1 MKHKMSASVSTEE
14 LLEIGDRIIGWASDG
29 EEVEAVVAHEHDTE
43 VRAYDGEVEFFS
55 SATSRGAGIRVVK
68 LEGGRRRQGFAYAG
82 SLDEDILAETL
93 ADARDNAEFGTPDE
107 HLGLATPDDA
117 AYASLDLFRDS
128 LADISPDKK
137 IELALGLERAVRE
150 GDPRIIGVES
160 ADYADSVSA
169 SAIVSTSGIRVAERD
184 TSCHLTAFSIAQTD
198 DDTQTG
204 FGFSVGREPADL
216 DLDAAAQDAI
226 HRATRLLGAKKPHSQ
241 RTAVLLDPWVS
252 AQLLGVVGGT
262 LSGEAVIKG
271 RSLFA
276 DRLDEQIA
284 TERITLV
291 DDPTNPEAF
300 TAGAADGEGLA
311 ARRNVLV
318 ESGRLKSFT
327 HNSYTARRC
336 GTSST
341 ASAVRGV
348 SSTPGAGCLALSLL
362 PGSLSQEE
370 LCRKVGDGVLV
381 QSVFGLHSGV
391 NPVSGDFSCG
401 AEGLHIRN
409 GAAAEPLKEF
419 TIASTIQKLLLNIAE
434 IGSDLTWL
442 PMRAAGISLLIED
455 VTVSGD

>member
-1 MKHKMSASVSTEE
+1 MAASVSAEE
-14 LLEIGDRIIGWASDG
+14 LLEIGDRIIGWAGDD
-29 EEVEAVVAHEHDTE
+29 EEVEAVVAHEQETE
-43 VRAYDGEVEFFS
+43 VRAYDGEVESFS

-68 LEGGRRRQGFAYAG
+68 LNGGERRQGFAYAG

-93 ADARDNAEFGTPDE
+93 AEARDNAKFATPDE
-107 HLGLATPDDA
+107 HLGLAAPDDA

-128 LADISPDKK
+128 LADVSPEEK
-137 IELALGLERAVRE
+137 IDLALRLERAVRE
-150 GDPRIIGVES
+150 GDSRIIGVES
-160 ADYADSVSA
+160 ADYADSISA

-226 HRATRLLGAKKPHSQ
+226 HRATRLLGAVKPRSQ
-241 RTAVLLDPWVS
+241 RMAVLLDPWVS

-276 DRLDEQIA
+276 DRLGEQIA
-284 TERITLV
+284 DEQITLV
-291 DDPTNPEAF
+291 DDPTNPDAF
-300 TAGAADGEGLA
+300 TAGEADGEGMA
-311 ARRNVLV
+311 TRRNVLV
-318 ESGRLKSFT
+318 DSGSLRGFT

-370 LCRKVGDGVLV
+370 LCQKAGNGVLV

-401 AEGLHIRN
+401 AEGLRIRD
-409 GAAAEPLKEF
+409 GATAEPLKEF
-419 TIASTIQKLLLNIAE
+419 TIASTIQKLLLNIADL
-434 IGSDLTWL
+434 GNDLTWL
-442 PMRAAGISLLIED
+442 PMRAAGVSLLIED

>member
-1 MKHKMSASVSTEE
+1 MSASVSTEE
-14 LLEIGDRIIGWASDG
+14 LLEIGDRIIGWAGDG
-29 EEVEAVVAHEHDTE
+29 EEVEAVVAHEHETE
-43 VRAYDGEVEFFS
+43 VRAYDDEVEFFS

-68 LEGGRRRQGFAYAG
+68 LEGGERRQGFAYAG

-93 ADARDNAEFGTPDE
+93 ADARDNAEFSTPDE
-107 HLGLATPDDA
+107 HLGLATPDDV

-128 LADISPDKK
+128 LAEVSPDEK

-226 HRATRLLGAKKPHSQ
+226 HRATRLLGAKKPRSQ

-262 LSGEAVIKG
+262 LSGEAVVKG

-276 DRLDEQIA
+276 DRLGEQIA

-300 TAGAADGEGLA
+300 TAGEADGEGLA

-318 ESGRLKSFT
+318 EGGILKSFT

-362 PGSLSQEE
+362 PGSLSQED
-370 LCRKVGDGVLV
+370 LCRKVGDGMLV

-401 AEGLHIRN
+401 AEGLHIRD

-419 TIASTIQKLLLNIAE
+419 TIASTIQKLLLNIAD